1 MNINRITTTKII
13 SLIIVIIIVWATA
26 TFKGCKQD
34 NTSGKLID
42 NINNGLPTE
51 EVIESSPTAET
62 IESNPTEIVIENDKI
77 EVTEE
82 PIKEN
87 YIDVWVA
94 VTNIYAKKEPNPSS
108 EIIENYSWNTKLSVA
123 YINEEWAK
131 IKDLE
136 YYIERIHISEKPARY
151 TDCDVP
157 SNNTIKSYMDYRLIT
172 LKSSRQYEL
181 QKSLA
186 YTNEQGLRMVNGRYC
201 IALGSYYTTT
211 IGQYVDVELENGK
224 IICGILAD
232 CKADKDTDSTN
243 RIHSD
248 GSVVEFVIDIEELNC
263 TIRKLG
269 DISHLNGWN
278 SKVANIKVY
287 DKIENF

>member
-1 MNINRITTTKII
+1 MKNNRTTMIKII
-13 SLIIVIIIVWATA
+13 TLIIITIIVWIIII
-26 TFKGCKQD
+26 FEGCKQD
-34 NTSGKLID
+34 NTNYKSTNDIGNVLA
-42 NINNGLPTE
+42 TE
-51 EVIESSPTAET
+51 EVAEISPTAEITESSPTEA
-62 IESNPTEIVIENDKI
+62 VIENDKI

-82 PIKEN
+82 PIKED
-87 YIDVWVA
+87 YVDVWVA

-136 YYIERIHISEKPARY
+136 YYIERIHTSEEPSRY
-151 TDCDVP
+151 IDCDVP
-157 SNNTIKSYMDYRLIT
+157 SNNTIKSYMDYKKIT
-172 LKSSRQYEL
+172 LKSSRQYKM
-181 QKSLA
+181 QKSIA

-211 IGQYVDVELENGK
+211 IGQYVDVELENGE

-232 CKADKDTDSTN
+232 CKADRDTDPTN
-243 RIHSD
+243 RIHPD
-248 GSVVEFVIDIEELNC
+248 GSVVEFVIDIEELDC